1 MKKSMNQL
9 DKIVKDNPFLVPEGY
24 FEGLTDKITAQLPPK
39 IQFEPQKRSLWD
51 QVKPW
56 VYMAAMFAGIA
67 LMVKL
72 FVNSPVDTQST
83 FSLASDAEIEEFYQ
97 YYEEQL
103 TKNVYHEA
111 LYLGELYNYDDAE

>member
-1 MKKSMNQL
+1 MNQL